1 MSPPSTWVVDRMRG
15 GLFNLPVHGIS
26 TSSGWNNP
34 FQLDQFLLGEF
45 SMFNFSSA
53 CIVSWKVFP
62 QKSYPLGAWE
72 HDLMSSFPRD
82 LKTGIKL
89 YKASST
95 CSFPLSSP
103 KTQDA
108 DPRREV
114 RTYVSDASFLFLCFF
129 ILHPRDWT
137 APDSTTSHVYH
148 SLGLWRRLTFKSPS
162 FRCIKRSLE
171 T

>member
-1 MSPPSTWVVDRMRG
+1 MGARLLESV
-15 GLFNLPVHGIS
+15 
-26 TSSGWNNP
+26 SSGWNNP

-45 SMFNFSSA
+45 STFSFSSA
-53 CIVSWKVFP
+53 SIVSWKVFP
-62 QKSYPLGAWE
+62 QKSYPLGAYE
-72 HDLMSSFPRD
+72 CDLVSSFPRD
-82 LKTGIKL
+82 LKMGVKL

-95 CSFPLSSP
+95 FSFPLSSS
-103 KTQDA
+103 KTRDA

-114 RTYVSDASFLFLCFF
+114 RTHVSNAGFLFLCFF